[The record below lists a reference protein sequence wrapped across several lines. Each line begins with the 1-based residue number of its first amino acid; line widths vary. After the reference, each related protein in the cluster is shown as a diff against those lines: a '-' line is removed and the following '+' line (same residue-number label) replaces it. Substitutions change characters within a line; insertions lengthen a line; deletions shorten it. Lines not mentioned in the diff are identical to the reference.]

1 MLHRANRSHD
11 RLVRRPAHP
20 SLPACAPTVASL
32 LPSKGRPFPW
42 CPALPS
48 ATLSR
53 PRSLCHPPPLGQR
66 HMCLSSISSTSS
78 LYLQPLMLVC
88 YFSASLTVNFLKKW
102 SMHPHTTTC
111 LASPSSNPPG
121 SWLPLTTELAQ
132 VRATSSC
139 HAAQVQAAPR
149 QRRTRCP
156 SPPPWDTTPS
166 VSPIPPPS
174 SPSLT
179 GHSSFIFSAGCFSL
193 MPPKRWLLPA
203 PKPSSALPYPL
214 SVMISPC
221 LSAVRPLLN
230 SRCI

>member
-11 RLVRRPAHP
+11 RLMRRPAHP

-42 CPALPS
+42 CPAPPS

-53 PRSLCHPPPLGQR
+53 PQSLCYPPPLGQR

-121 SWLPLTTELAQ
+121 SWLLAPPHHRTCSGQ
-132 VRATSSC
+132 GHQQLSCCPGPGCTS
-139 HAAQVQAAPR
+139 AAQNP
-149 QRRTRCP
+149 
-156 SPPPWDTTPS
+156 
-166 VSPIPPPS
+166 
-174 SPSLT
+174 
-179 GHSSFIFSAGCFSL
+179 
-193 MPPKRWLLPA
+193 M
-203 PKPSSALPYPL
+203 PKPSSLGHDSIGLPNPTTQFPL
-214 SVMISPC
+214 PHW
-221 LSAVRPLLN
+221 PLLLHLL
-230 SRCI
+230 CWLLLLDAT